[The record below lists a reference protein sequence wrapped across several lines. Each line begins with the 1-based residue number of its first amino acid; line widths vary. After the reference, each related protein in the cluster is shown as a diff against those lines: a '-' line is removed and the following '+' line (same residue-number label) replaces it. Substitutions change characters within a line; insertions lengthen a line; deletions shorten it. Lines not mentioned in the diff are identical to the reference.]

1 MSKAHHPLADAAAH
15 EPSDAARDGGAGR
28 WLSYLAGLGI
38 LAVVIFAALHFAD
51 ERELV
56 RIAKAAEPWWL
67 GVAVVLQAG
76 TYLAQSRC
84 WRAVTRAAK
93 VVLPLL
99 AACKLSLTK
108 LFIDQALPSAGIS
121 GSVVVARALERR
133 GIARPVVMATV
144 VVDMIAY
151 YAAYVPALALAVTIT
166 VVDGHASPL
175 VIAAALGFVAFS
187 IALMAATLAVSG
199 RTTLRAKWTAHI
211 PALRRAL
218 GLLHDA
224 DPTLV
229 RRLPVLF
236 ESALFQLLIVLLDVA
251 TVWVL
256 VRSLGEVASPAGIF
270 VSFMLSSLLRTV
282 SIVPG
287 GLGAFEA
294 ASVYTLKA
302 TGVPL
307 TVGLAATLLFR
318 GLSFWLPML
327 PGLLFMRSER
337 RPA

>member
-1 MSKAHHPLADAAAH
+1 MSKAHHPLADAAAQ
-15 EPSDAARDGGAGR
+15 EPSDTARDGGAGR

-166 VVDGHASPL
+166 VVAGHASPL

-199 RTTLRAKWTAHI
+199 RTTLRAKWSAHI

-218 GLLHDA
+218 ALSLPRFGGHPEKDYCPWRTA
-224 DPTLV
+224 NVAPQVTPRFIQEG
-229 RRLPVLF
+229 RRP
-236 ESALFQLLIVLLDVA
+236 
-251 TVWVL
+251 
-256 VRSLGEVASPAGIF
+256 SPDGPRLEDRHRNRQGAGGQ
-270 VSFMLSSLLRTV
+270 RQH
-282 SIVPG
+282 
-287 GLGAFEA
+287 A
-294 ASVYTLKA
+294 AS
-302 TGVPL
+302 
-307 TVGLAATLLFR
+307 LA
-318 GLSFWLPML
+318 
-327 PGLLFMRSER
+327 
-337 RPA
+337 